1 MKEKWRRKRRN
12 EVSFIVASSS
22 TECYRWI
29 PGTEGGGGPIVGVKQ
44 NPTATLAFSRRDH
57 TDFQAYLQFNFRGT
71 KSRGNRDDKTT
82 ISKPVQLI
90 RWWWCN
96 LKLGW
101 KQGIKS
107 QITLCTKNHDS
118 NKKWAERRNPFPFDF
133 HISISSFER
142 VVTSR
147 ISITSYAPFS
157 PLSFTLFSLLFVNK
171 FYISLYKLIRF
182 TFESKR
188 QMKFSLLL

>member
-1 MKEKWRRKRRN
+1 MKKKKKKRSIVHR
-12 EVSFIVASSS
+12 SKFIDRMLSMNSWD
-22 TECYRWI
+22 R
-29 PGTEGGGGPIVGVKQ
+29 GGGGPIVGVKQ

>member
-1 MKEKWRRKRRN
+1 MKKKKKKRSIVHR
-12 EVSFIVASSS
+12 SKFIDRILSMNSWD
-22 TECYRWI
+22 R
-29 PGTEGGGGPIVGVKQ
+29 GGGGSIVGVKQ

>member
-1 MKEKWRRKRRN
+1 MNSWGVHRWSKTKSKRHSR
-12 EVSFIVASSS
+12 FFS
-22 TECYRWI
+22 TW
-29 PGTEGGGGPIVGVKQ
+29 P
-44 NPTATLAFSRRDH
+44 H
-57 TDFQAYLQFNFRGT
+57 FQAYLQSNFRGT

-82 ISKPVQLI
+82 ISKAVQLI
-90 RWWWCN
+90 QWWWCN

-142 VVTSR
+142 VVRSR
-147 ISITSYAPFS
+147 ISITSYVP
-157 PLSFTLFSLLFVNK
+157 SLLFPSLFLVVFVNK
-171 FYISLYKLIRF
+171 FYTPSYKLIFDSLLNR
-182 TFESKR
+182 KD
-188 QMKFSLLL
+188 KFSYYYNFN